1 MANTFCWGLLALP
14 LSGIYTAQALL
25 PLAFITPA
33 SARIKLIGTLLCAF
47 TSDWLPVAASSV
59 ISYGA
64 LGAVV
69 VIMMVMKARRY
80 LLWVACSIA
89 IWLFCKT
96 LDPLATTLP
105 TTLPAVPFET
115 LAGHP
120 APLTAPSASPRLLL
134 LWQSSNKASTQQLA
148 LLQQCRHSL
157 APLVLIAINQGD
169 QLLALL
175 SAVKATTSSES
186 ASSTPLVTQLRDRHQ
201 QLGNALGIRHLPLI
215 VLLDRNG
222 QIVAASTEKLGCT
235 GLRRLVDKH
244 RDIFKDDDVP

>member
-14 LSGIYTAQALL
+14 LSGIYAALALL
-25 PLAFITPA
+25 PLALFTPA

-47 TSDWLPVAASSV
+47 TAGWLPVAASGV
-59 ISYGA
+59 IPYGS
-64 LGAVV
+64 LGAVIV
-69 VIMMVMKARRY
+69 IIMMILKARRY

-89 IWLFCKT
+89 IWLFCKMF
-96 LDPLATTLP
+96 DPLATTLP

-120 APLTAPSASPRLLL
+120 APLTASPRLLL

-157 APLVLIAINQGD
+157 VPLALIAINQGD

-175 SAVKATTSSES
+175 SAVKATIASES
-186 ASSTPLVTQLRDRHQ
+186 ASSTPPVTQLRDRHQ
-201 QLGNALGIRHLPLI
+201 QLGSALGVRHLPLI

-222 QIVAASTEKLGCT
+222 HIVTASTEKLGCT